1 MNIMFSAELL
11 TNNDQWNAPAVAFN
25 LLVFAILKFTLTI
38 LALSCPIPAGVFG
51 P

>member
-1 MNIMFSAELL
+1 MFSPEELANKPQWAE
-11 TNNDQWNAPAVAFN
+11 PAVAFN
-25 LLVFAILKFTLTI
+25 LLVFCLLKFTLTI